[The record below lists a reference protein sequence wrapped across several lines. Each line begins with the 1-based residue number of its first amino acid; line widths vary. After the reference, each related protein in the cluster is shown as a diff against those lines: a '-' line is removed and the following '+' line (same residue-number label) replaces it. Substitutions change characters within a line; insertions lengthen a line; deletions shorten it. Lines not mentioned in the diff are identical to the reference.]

1 MRKFFIK
8 NKLLPFLAVIGPG
21 IIAANADN
29 DAGGITTYSLA
40 GAKFGYGLLWI
51 LIFLTISLAIT
62 QEMGARMGAVTG
74 KGLGGLIREKFGA
87 KASAFAIFIMLIAN
101 LGTTVA
107 EFAGIQA
114 SLSIFNVPS
123 YISIPIAAFTVYYLI
138 AKFDFKRVQ
147 KVFLFSSLFYIAY
160 IVSGVFAK
168 PDWGFAVKSLVVP
181 AIPPLSS
188 DIFNEYVIMTIA
200 IIGTTITPWGQFFI
214 QSFTVDKRLDEKD
227 LKYARIDV
235 FFGAFVTNFIAF
247 IIIVTCAA
255 TLWKSGITINPTDDA
270 ATLAKALEPLSAI
283 NPIIGRLSSTI
294 FAFGLL
300 NASLLGAAILPLTS
314 SYAACETFGWESGID
329 KTTKEAPIFYGLFVF
344 FILVSSIIII
354 IPNMPYIA
362 IMFWAQIINGILS
375 PIILIYAL
383 KITKDKSF
391 MKEHA
396 TSGALN
402 SIGTIIIAILVML
415 TIAMVI
421 TQIIQYFG

>member
-1 MRKFFIK
+1 M
-8 NKLLPFLAVIGPG
+8 
-21 IIAANADN
+21 
-29 DAGGITTYSLA
+29 
-40 GAKFGYGLLWI
+40 
-51 LIFLTISLAIT
+51 
-62 QEMGARMGAVTG
+62 
-74 KGLGGLIREKFGA
+74 
-87 KASAFAIFIMLIAN
+87 
-101 LGTTVA
+101 
-107 EFAGIQA
+107 
-114 SLSIFNVPS
+114 
-123 YISIPIAAFTVYYLI
+123 
-138 AKFDFKRVQ
+138 
-147 KVFLFSSLFYIAY
+147 
-160 IVSGVFAK
+160 FAK